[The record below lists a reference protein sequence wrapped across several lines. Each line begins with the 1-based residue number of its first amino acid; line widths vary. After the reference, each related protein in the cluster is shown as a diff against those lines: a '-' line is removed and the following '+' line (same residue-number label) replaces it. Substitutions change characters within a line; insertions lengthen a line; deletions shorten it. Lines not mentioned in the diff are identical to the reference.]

1 MHLLRGGT
9 PAGDELGCGNRYKG
23 VVRHPLRHCVAL
35 VLLAALGGCRGNERP
50 EPRKVD
56 RQASDGEPER
66 PSESPR
72 PEGKAPSDR
81 AEPVLALIR
90 GLPEVPEG
98 VSVVVEGQDTAAI
111 LPELESPRLGATRL
125 FVSEDRIDAMWRFA
139 GLSQQGGPMPVG
151 AEVFSSFALDG
162 SAVATWR
169 HYPCNSII
177 EAQTGEIRSPP
188 GVADVSDKPPEVF
201 EQTSDPELAQAASDR
216 LAAWGQGEFSLE
228 GVLGAGYLLHDMGSG
243 RQVQSQR
250 DAEATLADAFSAF
263 GDKPAFEAVDH
274 RVHGT
279 YTVTRATAVGEGH
292 TLAFVAVHRFDAG
305 KLVESWLYLDRAVL
319 PKPDAV
325 PSDPQI
331 AHPPFRGE

>member
-1 MHLLRGGT
+1 M
-9 PAGDELGCGNRYKG
+9 
-23 VVRHPLRHCVAL
+23 RHPLRHCLAFALLVA
-35 VLLAALGGCRGNERP
+35 VGGCRGKERP
-50 EPRKVD
+50 QPRKVD
-56 RQASDGEPER
+56 PETIDGEPER

-98 VSVVVEGQDTAAI
+98 VSVVVEGQDTDTL

-125 FVSEDRIDAMWRFA
+125 FVSQDRIDAMWRFA

-151 AEVFSSFALDG
+151 AEVFSSFALEG
-162 SAVATWR
+162 SSVSTWR

-188 GVADVSDKPPEVF
+188 GVADVSDKAPEMF
-201 EQTSDPELAQAASDR
+201 EQTTDAGLAEAARER
-216 LAAWGQGEFSLE
+216 LDAWGRGEFSLE

-263 GDKPAFEAVDH
+263 GDTRAFEAVDH
-274 RVHGT
+274 RVYGT
-279 YTVTRATAVGEGH
+279 YTVTRATATGGGH
-292 TLAFVAVHRFDAG
+292 SLAFVTVHRFDAG
-305 KLVESWLYLDRAVL
+305 KLVETWLYLDRAVL